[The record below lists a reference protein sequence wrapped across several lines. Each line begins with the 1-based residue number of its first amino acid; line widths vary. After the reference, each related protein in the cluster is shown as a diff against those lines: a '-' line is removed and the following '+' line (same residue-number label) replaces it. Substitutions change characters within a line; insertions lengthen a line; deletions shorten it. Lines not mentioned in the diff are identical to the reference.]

1 MKSNILKLSL
11 FATGLSGIVA
21 EYILAT
27 LATYFLGDSIFQWTM
42 ILSIML
48 FSMGLGSRISKFIDK
63 NLLERFILIE
73 FTLSVLVSFCALTTY
88 FLAGATVYHYLI
100 IYGFSII
107 IGLLIGLEI
116 PIVIRLNDQFEEL
129 KVNVSAVMEKDYYG
143 SLLGGIFFVFVG
155 LPQLGL
161 TYTPFVLGGV
171 NLIVAFL
178 LLIFLGK
185 LIDKRLLRFIQ
196 LTGLLVTTL
205 ITLGVIFAQPIVQYG
220 EQKQYKDK
228 VVYTGQSK
236 YQRLVITQ
244 YKDNYW
250 FYINTNQQLSTAD
263 EHMYH
268 EPMTHP
274 VMKLSEYPRNVLI
287 LGGGDGCVAREVLK
301 YPEVEQVKLV
311 DLDPMVTDLAKNNA
325 IFTEMNDSALWN
337 PKVEVLNTDAYTYMQ
352 QTKEYYD
359 VIIVDFP
366 DPKSVELARLYSYEF
381 YKLCYQQLRPNGLI
395 IIQSGSPYF
404 ATKAFLCIGKTLKAA
419 GFNMTQIHNQ
429 VITLG
434 QWGWTIGAKNIPE
447 DQLVPR
453 LRSLHFDDIPTD
465 WLNHDAMYHIT
476 AFGKPLLEVDSSTIS
491 INKVHEPVLDGYYR
505 QGNWEWY

>member
-27 LATYFLGDSIFQWTM
+27 LATYFLGDSILQWTM
-42 ILSIML
+42 ILSVML

-63 NLLERFILIE
+63 HLLERFIFIE

-88 FLAGATVYHYLI
+88 FLAGATTYHYLI
-100 IYGFSII
+100 IYSFSIV

-116 PIVIRLNDQFEEL
+116 PLVIRLNDQFEEL

-143 SLLGGIFFVFVG
+143 SLIGGIFFVFVG
-155 LPQLGL
+155 LPKLGL
-161 TYTPFVLGGV
+161 TYTPFVLGGL

-178 LLIFLGK
+178 LFIFLRK
-185 LIDKRLLRFIQ
+185 RIDKPLGLPIQ
-196 LTGLLVTTL
+196 LTGFFITAL
-205 ITLGVIFAQPIVQYG
+205 IILGVIFAQPIVQYG

-228 VVYTGQSK
+228 IVYTERSK

-250 FYINTNQQLSTAD
+250 FYINSNQQLSTVD
-263 EHMYH
+263 EHLYH
-268 EPMTHP
+268 EPMVHP
-274 VMKLSEYPRNVLI
+274 VMKLSNYAKNVLI
-287 LGGGDGCVAREVLK
+287 LGGGDGCAAREVLK
-301 YPEVEQVKLV
+301 YPEVEQIKLV
-311 DLDPMVTDLAKNNA
+311 DLDPMVTKLAKNNT
-325 IFTEMNDSALWN
+325 IFNTMNDSALWN
-337 PKVEVLNTDAYTYMQ
+337 PKVEVLNRDAYTYLQ

-381 YKLCYQQLRPNGLI
+381 YKLCHRQLRPNGLI
-395 IIQSGSPYF
+395 VIQSGSPYF
-404 ATKAFLCIGKTLKAA
+404 ATKAFLCIGKTVRAA
-419 GFNMTQIHNQ
+419 GFNTTQLHNQ

-434 QWGWTIGAKNIPE
+434 QWGWTIGAKAIPE
-447 DQLVPR
+447 NQLVTR
-453 LRSLHFDDIPTD
+453 LRELSFEDIPTR
-465 WLNHDAMYHIT
+465 WLNHDAMYLIT
-476 AFGKPLLEVDSSTIS
+476 AFGKPLVEVDTAAIL
-491 INKVHEPVLDGYYR
+491 INKVHEPILDAYYT